1 MEDMYKR
8 QGQARKIFF
17 FTEEKMRHRE
27 ISLVIRE
34 MENLS
39 LNIILFFM
47 LTEILKSGNFPYK
60 LYLKVNQIIVRG
72 NFPLEKYPS

>member
-1 MEDMYKR
+1 
-8 QGQARKIFF
+8 
-17 FTEEKMRHRE
+17 
-27 ISLVIRE
+27 

>member
-8 QGQARKIFF
+8 QVQARKTFF

-34 MENLS
+34 IENLIH
-39 LNIILFFM
+39 NIILFFM
-47 LTEILKSGNFPYK
+47 LIEILRSGNFPYK